1 MLLRPISIASLVL
14 VVLITTACGTAASG
28 SPRAASASATQPP
41 ITYDEFSSAL
51 CSSFTSLV
59 RAVGNPDAGTPSVM
73 SKALDDAVKRGDALA
88 ADQAAATMLAE
99 LEAGRAQAAVAARWV
114 PGAAAMHH
122 MDVLLVAFEASTDAK
137 RAVAAKAPGVDPQ
150 KAFEAA
156 GGTAA
161 WSGLLSGIGTL
172 AIPAGASPQPCR
184 AFSGQL

>member
-1 MLLRPISIASLVL
+1 MASLVL
-14 VVLITTACGTAASG
+14 LVLITTACGS
-28 SPRAASASATQPP
+28 AASAAPASASTSASPAP

-51 CSSFTSLV
+51 CSSFTSLI

-73 SKALDDAVKRGDALA
+73 SKALDDAVQRGDALA
-88 ADQAAATMLAE
+88 ADQAAGAMLAE
-99 LEAGRAQAAVAARWV
+99 LEAGRAQAAVAARWA
-114 PGAAAMHH
+114 PGAAAMQD
-122 MDVLLVAFEASTDAK
+122 MDVLLVAFEASTNAK

-156 GGTAA
+156 GGAAA
-161 WSGLLSGIGTL
+161 WSGLLNGVGTL